1 MTPSNC
7 FTYLPIFG
15 MSVFLILVIVLAIL
29 WWLFSNEV
37 THQACTRDYHYC
49 CNLSSYPTGQ
59 LVHNHLLN
67 AKELCVS
74 AMETAC
80 WIGNSLQKQM
90 CFSSGEHALPPLHRR
105 TTLALCS
112 PSSLHSDPS
121 QDYRWCLMAADTFFW
136 VTVLLSQYDWSSHA
150 ILLRPLKPMFNIFY
164 FFNL

>member
-1 MTPSNC
+1 
-7 FTYLPIFG
+7 
-15 MSVFLILVIVLAIL
+15 MSVFLILVIVLAVL

-37 THQACTRDYHYC
+37 THQACTRDSYYC

-67 AKELCVS
+67 ASQRTLCF
-74 AMETAC
+74 C
-80 WIGNSLQKQM
+80 HGNCMLDRYLLPKADVLLQWW
-90 CFSSGEHALPPLHRR
+90 ARLAPLHRL

-136 VTVLLSQYDWSSHA
+136 VTVLLSQSDWPSHA
-150 ILLRPLKPMFNIFY
+150 ILLRPLKPMFNIFH